1 MRVTIHPS
9 RAHGSV
15 TAPPSKS
22 VAHRA
27 LIAGAFSGGVLI
39 DNVAYSV
46 DIDATLSCLA
56 ALGAR
61 VEKGSNGPDGNV
73 AIGGLA
79 LADIPDGA
87 TLDCRESGSTLRFLI
102 PIAMLSGKTVHF
114 TGSER
119 LMQRPLGIYADLAAR
134 NGGVFAL
141 AGQTLTVCGGLSAGR
156 YEIPGNISSQF
167 ITGLLFALS
176 LADAPSEIL
185 VTGAFESS
193 SYTDITVRVL
203 RDFGVPVQRD
213 DRRFLIPANSSADG
227 SFAHLCRIHRYT
239 VEGDCSNAA
248 FLEALALL
256 AGRTD
261 ASAQEDSLEVLGVP
275 ADTAQGDRVYCE
287 MLHSLADGS
296 CREFDLSDCPDLAPC
311 MFAMAAYCGGAHFTG
326 TARLAIK
333 ESDRASACAEELA
346 KFGVA
351 VTVGE
356 NDVTIGGA
364 AIGGGAANAGSG
376 AENAP
381 ALSLHAPT
389 AVLSGHNDHRIVMA
403 MALLCTV
410 TGGTIDGAEAV
421 AKSYPDFFAVIAAAG
436 IALEWED

>member
-73 AIGGLA
+73 AIGGLT
-79 LADIPDGA
+79 LAGIPDGA
-87 TLDCRESGSTLRFLI
+87 TLDCHESGSTLRFLI

-156 YEIPGNISSQF
+156 CEIPGNISSQF

-176 LADAPSEIL
+176 LAGAPSEIL

-203 RDFGVPVQRD
+203 RDFGVSVQRD
-213 DRRFLIPANSSADG
+213 DRRFLIPANSSPDG
-227 SFAHLCRIHRYT
+227 SFEGLCRIRRYT

-256 AGRTD
+256 GGP
-261 ASAQEDSLEVLGVP
+261 LEICGVP
-275 ADTAQGDRVYCE
+275 ADTAQGDRVYYE
-287 MLHSLADGS
+287 MLHSLADGT

-311 MFAMAAYCGGAHFTG
+311 LFAMAAYYGGAHFTG

-333 ESDRASACAEELA
+333 ESDRARACAEELA

-351 VTVGE
+351 VTVDE
-356 NDVTIGGA
+356 NDVTIGSA
-364 AIGGGAANAGSG
+364 ANDSGAANAP
-376 AENAP
+376 AP
-381 ALSLHAPT
+381 GLHAPT
-389 AVLSGHNDHRIVMA
+389 SVLSGHNDHRIVMA

-421 AKSYPDFFAVIAAAG
+421 AKSYPDFFAVIADAG
-436 IALEWED
+436 IAVDWED

>member
-73 AIGGLA
+73 AIGGLT

-134 NGGVFAL
+134 NGGVFDL

-176 LADAPSEIL
+176 LAGAPSEIL

-203 RDFGVPVQRD
+203 RDFGASVQRD
-213 DRRFLIPANSSADG
+213 DRRFLIPANSSPDG
-227 SFAHLCRIHRYT
+227 SFEGLCRICRYT

-256 AGRTD
+256 GGP
-261 ASAQEDSLEVLGVP
+261 LEILGVP
-275 ADTAQGDRVYCE
+275 ADTAQGDRVYYE
-287 MLHSLADGS
+287 MLHSLADGT

-311 MFAMAAYCGGAHFTG
+311 MFAMAAYYGGAHFTG

-333 ESDRASACAEELA
+333 ESDRARACAEELDR
-346 KFGVA
+346 FGVA

-364 AIGGGAANAGSG
+364 ANGSGAANAP
-376 AENAP
+376 AP
-381 ALSLHAPT
+381 GLHAPT
-389 AVLSGHNDHRIVMA
+389 SVLSGHNDHRIVMA

-421 AKSYPDFFAVIAAAG
+421 AKSYPDFFAVIADAG
-436 IALEWED
+436 IAVDWED